1 MLLYCGQQ
9 KEPTRER
16 RQRSRQTSPS
26 RAERCSARPTL
37 LPLCL
42 EVRTGPVSRLTP
54 RRVLHSLLFVLQMGY
69 ISSVCSGGQSC
80 AVLAD
85 RNVTGLVS
93 AIHELASRER
103 HFYCWL
109 CRVRDVVLAP
119 IRSKGTRQNRRP
131 AFQIAEA

>member
-9 KEPTRER
+9 KEPTRDQ
-16 RQRSRQTSPS
+16 RQ
-26 RAERCSARPTL
+26 RCSARPTL

-42 EVRTGPVSRLTP
+42 EVRTGPASRSTP
-54 RRVLHSLLFVLQMGY
+54 RVALHFLPFVCAQMGY

-93 AIHELASRER
+93 AVHELASRER

-109 CRVRDVVLAP
+109 CRVRDAVLAP
-119 IRSKGTRQNRRP
+119 IRSKGTQTARRS
-131 AFQIAEA
+131 AFQTAEA